1 MPQAYGVSQSK
12 LHQNLFMAVFISI
25 IFEMFCFNE
34 YQSFTGS
41 LILWSIKETFQFCFV
56 FFNVREGLFLRMV
69 NFSSQVSLWD
79 AKFELFL
86 WGAIHHKDVWSVLN

>member
-1 MPQAYGVSQSK
+1 MPQIYGVSQSK

-41 LILWSIKETFQFCFV
+41 LILWSIKETFQFYFV

-69 NFSSQVSLWD
+69 NFSSQVSL
-79 AKFELFL
+79 
-86 WGAIHHKDVWSVLN
+86 

>member
-12 LHQNLFMAVFISI
+12 LYQNLFMAVFISI

-69 NFSSQVSLWD
+69 NFSSQVSL
-79 AKFELFL
+79 
-86 WGAIHHKDVWSVLN
+86 